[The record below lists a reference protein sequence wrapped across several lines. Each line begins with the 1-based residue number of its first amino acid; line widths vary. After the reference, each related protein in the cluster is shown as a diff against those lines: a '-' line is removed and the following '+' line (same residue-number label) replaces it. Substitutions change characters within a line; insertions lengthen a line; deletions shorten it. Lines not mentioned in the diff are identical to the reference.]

1 MTLTGPN
8 VPPTV
13 VGTALDDPGPAPGA
27 VAPVDDLDAG
37 AAPKKRVGIP
47 GWLSIGWIGLIIF
60 TSIFASVLPLK
71 DPNAQATDTPLLS
84 PGQGGLILGAD
95 GSGRDMLSRLIWGTR
110 VSLEVGFAAVAVGFL
125 IGGLLGLF
133 AGYYRNWIGK
143 VLAGFFDILL
153 AIPALVLVLAL
164 VAVLKGDPTADNGLP
179 GVIILIIAIGL
190 VSIPLLARITRAQ
203 TLAWSQ
209 REFVLAAKAQG
220 AGSGRILFREI
231 LPNVLPAMAY
241 IALLGIGIAIVAEGA
256 AALFGASVDPPQATL
271 GVMIN
276 AGRGDM
282 EDAPFVMFL
291 PILVIFFTVMA
302 LNFLGDV
309 VRDRFDVRESAL

>member
-1 MTLTGPN
+1 M
-8 VPPTV
+8 
-13 VGTALDDPGPAPGA
+13 
-27 VAPVDDLDAG
+27 
-37 AAPKKRVGIP
+37 
-47 GWLSIGWIGLIIF
+47 F
-60 TSIFASVLPLK
+60 TSVFASVLPIK
-71 DPNAQATDTPLLS
+71 NPDVQSTDTPLLA
-84 PGQGGLILGAD
+84 PGQGGLLLGAD
-95 GSGRDMLSRLIWGTR
+95 GNGRDMLSRLIWGAR
-110 VSLEVGFAAVAVGFL
+110 VSLEVGFASVAVGFL

-143 VLAGFFDILL
+143 LLAGLFDILL

-164 VAVLKGDPTADNGLP
+164 VAVLKGDPSQDEALP
-179 GVIILIIAIGL
+179 GVVILIIAIGL

-231 LPNVLPAMAY
+231 LPNVLPAMGY

-256 AALFGASVDPPQATL
+256 AALFGASVNPPQATL
-271 GVMIN
+271 GVMID

-291 PILVIFFTVMA
+291 PIVVIFFTVMS

-309 VRDRFDVRESAL
+309 VRNRFDVRESAL